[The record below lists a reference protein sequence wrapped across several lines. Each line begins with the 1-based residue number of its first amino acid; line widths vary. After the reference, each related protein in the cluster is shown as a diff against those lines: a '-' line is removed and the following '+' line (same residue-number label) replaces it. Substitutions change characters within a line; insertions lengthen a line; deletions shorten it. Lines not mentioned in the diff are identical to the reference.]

1 MSNLNTHL
9 RIDSLSSTS
18 LLANGN
24 VGVAASLE
32 HHLPLLFVHMRL
44 RCKAGVWRPTQSCC
58 WALGARP
65 QAAAERWVGSVTKP
79 NTSVSA
85 GWLPA
90 ARSVASRARSR
101 PHVASP
107 ARDVG
112 GGRRAARRPSWRATR
127 TGALGGG
134 QTLQPANHRAERLQ
148 TRWDKM
154 AAAPR
159 QPRPNR
165 GAVTFLARERRP
177 HFLA

>member
-1 MSNLNTHL
+1 MSGSLPRWNT
-9 RIDSLSSTS
+9 TS
-18 LLANGN
+18 LYCLSTCDCDARLEFGDLHRAAVGRLAQGLKRRPNG
-24 VGVAASLE
+24 
-32 HHLPLLFVHMRL
+32 
-44 RCKAGVWRPTQSCC
+44 
-58 WALGARP
+58 
-65 QAAAERWVGSVTKP
+65 GSVTKL
-79 NTSVSA
+79 NTSVSV
-85 GWLPA
+85 GCLPA

-134 QTLQPANHRAERLQ
+134 QTLQPANHRPERLQ
-148 TRWDKM
+148 TPWDKM

-165 GAVTFLARERRP
+165 GAVTLLARERRP